1 MGGKKG
7 DEVGSGVS
15 RHGYLICCRPFF
27 IIPFIRTVIVNG
39 GTSGKGNVYVICT
52 A

>member
-1 MGGKKG
+1 MGGKQD

-15 RHGYLICCRPFF
+15 RHGYLICCS
-27 IIPFIRTVIVNG
+27 PFIRTVIVNG
-39 GTSGKGNVYVICT
+39 GTSGRGNVYVICT